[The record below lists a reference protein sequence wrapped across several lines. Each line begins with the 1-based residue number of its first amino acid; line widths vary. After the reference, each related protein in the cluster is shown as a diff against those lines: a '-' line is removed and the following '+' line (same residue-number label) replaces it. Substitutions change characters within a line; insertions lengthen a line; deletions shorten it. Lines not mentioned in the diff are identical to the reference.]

1 MSTFYIVLM
10 TIVAYSFIA
19 TIAYIISKDNEDVAI
34 MFGLGIFGLT
44 LWGILKILYKIKN
57 KFKYHIG
64 KRSIFEEK
72 STGNKYKCRVKDADD
87 IHCWTEDYQLIKRYA
102 TKHEWINIPDFSA
115 EFINNSK
122 KNCNN
127 CKYDK
132 ECVCDY
138 PHIAVKCK
146 HDGYGTVLEFD
157 KFESKQNKSFKR

>member
-1 MSTFYIVLM
+1 MDVFYTVLITLIVYSIISTL
-10 TIVAYSFIA
+10 
-19 TIAYIISKDNEDVAI
+19 AYIISKDNEDVAVA
-34 MFGLGIFGLT
+34 FGLGVFGLT
-44 LWGILKILYKIKN
+44 LCGVLNVIRKIKD

-72 STGNKYKCRVKDADD
+72 GTGNKYKCRVKDAED
-87 IHCWTEDYQLIKRYA
+87 IRCWTEGYKMIKRYA
-102 TKHEWINIPDFSA
+102 KKSEWIDIPDFSE

-122 KNCNN
+122 KNCDN

-138 PHIAVKCK
+138 PRITVKCK

-157 KFESKQNKSFKR
+157 KFENK